1 MKARRYAAIMTAWV
15 LAIGLLSLF
24 LAMTQSSAGALVHSL
39 VVAAS
44 ADNPTVTAVDPDS
57 APNDLDTPVVI
68 TGTGFAAV
76 LSGTLVMTPPLAY
89 LGDTALEDVIWVN
102 TTTLSATVP
111 WGLEAGV
118 YTLTVQNPD
127 GEIGFLPNAFTVT
140 QGIGVW
146 VAGELY
152 GGEFIQVT
160 FHPTEPD
167 ILYAQSAGAGLF
179 RSRDHGATW
188 SLAYNRAQGGLAVSP
203 AAPDRIYLQGGW
215 LLQRSDDQGDTW
227 VNLQPPYSNATHHYT
242 PLSHPTEPDTV
253 YAGAT
258 THLTNTEGGVV
269 KSTDAGQT
277 WIELTDGLTDTN
289 VTAIAFHPTNPLT
302 MYAGTA
308 SGNVFISDD
317 GGEHWEW
324 ASRPVERVRTLVV
337 EPWDDHSVWVDCP
350 GGHLVNY
357 CEMKRSLNP
366 ELTQWETIN
375 PSPWPGFAGNVSFSP
390 VHTGTVYI
398 GSGGHRGW
406 RTSNDG
412 QTWSPFTNAEMSP
425 IWFAF
430 DPTDPETVFA
440 TDAARGM
447 FKTTDGGETWQLN
460 NQGLAAMLPVQVAVP
475 PGQPQEVYAY
485 FEVWLGLFKGSQ
497 GGSIWQ
503 YLPSEADTNGFFLI
517 DPSDPER
524 IYQSTQG
531 SICISQDGGLTWP
544 ICSSLPLPDWCQD
557 CIFSPKDIESN
568 PHHPEELIT
577 GLSYVD
583 LTSPLW
589 PTRSELYRSADS
601 GLTWELI
608 TSTPPISI
616 VTNIVYDPVTP
627 QMIYVAT
634 AGSGI
639 LRSADNGQTW
649 QNIDT
654 EQTGLEHTVVAAE
667 PVYPYR
673 LIAPGLDGYIYT
685 SLDHGDTWQKIQ
697 PHGAYLGNIR
707 QYLFTPEDQSVL
719 YAATPTG
726 LIRSFDCGQ
735 NWSRVPG
742 VLGYANI
749 VSLDAQLADGRVILY
764 IGTTGG
770 TVETAT
776 TWNTEQP
783 PQMITAGVYRLTTLL
798 PNQRVYLPL
807 VFKGYVP

>member
-1 MKARRYAAIMTAWV
+1 MIPWA
-15 LAIGLLSLF
+15 LAIGLLSLV
-24 LAMTQSSAGALVHSL
+24 LAMTQSSGGALAHSL
-39 VVAAS
+39 VAAAS
-44 ADNPTVTAVDPDS
+44 ADSPTVTAVDPDY

-89 LGDTALEDVIWVN
+89 LGDTALEDVTWVN

-127 GEIGFLPNAFTVT
+127 GGMGSLPDAFTVT

-160 FHPTEPD
+160 FHPAQPD

-188 SLAYNRAQGGLAVSP
+188 SLAYNRAQRDLAVSP
-203 AAPDRIYLQGGW
+203 AAPDRIYLQGAW

-227 VNLQPPYSNATHHYT
+227 VDLQPPYSNATHHYT
-242 PLSHPTEPDTV
+242 PLPHPTEPDTV
-253 YAGAT
+253 YAGAS
-258 THLTNTEGGVV
+258 THLTDTAGGVF

-277 WIELTDGLTDTN
+277 WIEVTHNLTDTN
-289 VTAIAFHPTNPLT
+289 VTAIAFHPANPLT
-302 MYAGTA
+302 MYVGTA
-308 SGNVFISDD
+308 SGNVFISGD
-317 GGEHWEW
+317 GGEHWAL
-324 ASRPVERVRTLVV
+324 ASRPVESVRTLVV
-337 EPWDDHSVWVDCP
+337 EPWDDFSVWVDCQ
-350 GGHLVNY
+350 GGLGFD

-366 ELTQWETIN
+366 GLTQWETIN
-375 PSPWPGFAGNVSFSP
+375 FGGNVSFSLA
-390 VHTGTVYI
+390 HTGTVYI

-412 QTWSPFTNAEMSP
+412 QTWSEFTNEEMSP

-430 DPTDPETVFA
+430 DPSDPETVLA

-447 FKTTDGGETWQLN
+447 FKTTDGGETWQLS
-460 NQGLAAMLPVQVAVP
+460 NQGLAAMLPVQVAIP
-475 PGQPQEVYAY
+475 PGRPQEVYAY
-485 FEVWLGLFKGSQ
+485 IDVWLGLFKGSQ
-497 GGSIWQ
+497 GGSTWQ
-503 YLPSEADTNGFFLI
+503 YLPPGEAGTAGFFLI

-524 IYQSTQG
+524 IYQSTQR

-544 ICSSLPLPDWCQD
+544 VCSSLPLPDWCQD
-557 CIFSPKDIESN
+557 CIFGPVDIEAN
-568 PHHPEELIT
+568 PHQAGEVIA
-577 GLSYVD
+577 GLRFVD

-601 GLTWELI
+601 GLAWELI

-639 LRSADNGQTW
+639 LRSRDSGQTW
-649 QNIDT
+649 QSIDT

-673 LIAPGLDGYIYT
+673 LVAPGGYIYT

-697 PHGAYLGNIR
+697 PYGAYLGNIR
-707 QYLFTPEDQSVL
+707 QYLFTPEDPSVL

-742 VLGYANI
+742 ALGYANI

-764 IGTTGG
+764 VGTTGG
-770 TVETAT
+770 TVEAAT
-776 TWNTEQP
+776 TLNAAQP
-783 PQMITAGVYRLTTLL
+783 AQMITAGVYRLTMLL
-798 PNQRVYLPL
+798 LNQRVYLPL
-807 VFKGYVP
+807 AFKGYVP